1 MYKEYPFAAG
11 KKLKFGQFKAIIF
24 QEHFPVHS
32 LFWVINCERNVT
44 IFGKKKNDIQSSW
57 KIKDNHLANLNL
69 FIKGEK

>member
-11 KKLKFGQFKAIIF
+11 KKLKFGQFKAII
-24 QEHFPVHS
+24 S
-32 LFWVINCERNVT
+32 RNTSCPLSVLSYKLWEKCHN
-44 IFGKKKNDIQSSW
+44 IWKEENDIQSSW